1 MIKQPQITI
10 KVSFALTG
18 FPGGSAGKESACNE
32 EDLGSIPGLGKSPGE
47 GTSCPLQ
54 YSGLE
59 NSMDYT
65 VYGITKNQTQLSEF
79 HFALTNPHTHPHYL
93 PHILLEFD
101 AYIFFLKYFLDL
113 DF

>member
-1 MIKQPQITI
+1 
-10 KVSFALTG
+10 
-18 FPGGSAGKESACNE
+18 
-32 EDLGSIPGLGKSPGE
+32 
-47 GTSCPLQ
+47 
-54 YSGLE
+54 
-59 NSMDYT
+59 MDYT